1 MQYIFILGREPELS
15 TAEIFSLFK
24 RLKIE
29 YRVSFFQKENLILD
43 VIEKIDLAK
52 IMAQLGG
59 TVKIAEVKKQLGKI
73 EMIDF
78 KKEILNL
85 IKDKATDRKIFFGIS
100 AYIGKFPTLGL
111 EIKKELSDQDIKARF
126 VSSRE
131 KVLSSVV
138 VKTNKLLNEN
148 GVEIIIAGDKN
159 QIWLGQ
165 TLAIQPFA
173 EFSERDYG
181 RPGRDKFSGMLPPKL
196 AKIMI
201 NLAEISTDAVILDP
215 FCGSGTILTEAMLM
229 GYTNVLGS
237 DNSDKAIADAQKNI
251 DWLKLKNCK
260 LTKCNAILLSKC
272 FLANSIDAIITE
284 PFLGPPLR
292 NRETKKNLQKI
303 VNELTQLYCASLNEF
318 AKILKPN
325 GVIIMI
331 WPILQ
336 QKIFLSLLEKLA
348 AMNLR
353 IEPLLSPDF
362 QQFKTPRQTL
372 IYARPDQKV
381 GREIVKIK
389 RPR

>member
-29 YRVSFFQKENLILD
+29 YKVSFFQKETLILD
-43 VIEKIDLAK
+43 IIEKMDTAK
-52 IMAQLGG
+52 VMAQLGG
-59 TVKIAEVKKQLGKI
+59 TIKIAEVKKQFGKI
-73 EMIDF
+73 ESIDF

-85 IKDKATDRKIFFGIS
+85 IKEKITDKKIFFGIS

-111 EIKKELSDQDIKARF
+111 QIKKELANQEIKARF

-148 GVEIIIAGDKN
+148 GLEIIIAGDKN
-159 QIWLGQ
+159 QIWIGR
-165 TLAIQPFA
+165 TLIIQPFA

-196 AKIMI
+196 AKILV
-201 NLAEISTDAVILDP
+201 NLAEISQDAVILDP

-229 GYTNVLGS
+229 EYVNVLGS

-260 LTKCNAILLSKC
+260 LTKCNAVLLSKC
-272 FLANSIDAIITE
+272 FPANSVDAIITE

-292 NRETKKNLQKI
+292 DRETKENIQKI
-303 VNELTQLYCASLNEF
+303 IDGLTQLYYASLNEF
-318 AKILKPN
+318 AKVLKPN

-331 WPILQ
+331 WPVLQ
-336 QKIFLSLLEKLA
+336 QRFFLPLLEKMTI
-348 AMNLR
+348 MNLR
-353 IEPLLSPDF
+353 IESLFPPAF
-362 QQFKTPRQTL
+362 QQFKTQRQTL

-381 GREIVKIK
+381 GREIIK
-389 RPR
+389 LKRSG